1 MNSKDTINMDLE
13 ESSLIKSKNKIK
25 KLKSDYFLVKL
36 FSFMRRGIS
45 LKVVKYNHNIQKR
58 LNIDINT
65 YKEYTEIYSPIEI
78 EIIPTKNEIGDFINI
93 DEENKN
99 FFHIYFN
106 DNKEKEIERTKLYP
120 EDKVSKINVIIDYQI
135 KSFSKLFQYCDCVE
149 SINFKKF
156 YRNNIDDMSS
166 MFYGCT
172 VAKLD
177 LSNFNTNNVTN
188 MSKMF
193 GLCSY
198 LSELNLSN
206 FNTNKV
212 TDMSFMFNESSFLK
226 ELNLSNFNTDN
237 VTNMR
242 GMFSSCSALR
252 ELNISS
258 FRTNNVTDMSEMFY
272 NCSSLNELN
281 ISNFNTNKVAN
292 MSSMFSRCSGLRML
306 NVSNFN
312 TNNVTDMSYMFF
324 NCLRLQDLNLDNFN
338 TNNVT
343 DMSNMFEYCTDE
355 FQKKIK
361 SKYNNLKDEAFRV

>member
-1 MNSKDTINMDLE
+1 MNSKDIINMDLE

-172 VAKLD
+172 ITKLD

-206 FNTNKV
+206 FNT
-212 TDMSFMFNESSFLK
+212 
-226 ELNLSNFNTDN
+226 DN

-252 ELNISS
+252 ELNISN